1 MATSDPTTKNEKLNI
16 WVTPYL
22 KEQIYKAAQ
31 SRGMNISE
39 YVRYVTR
46 KELDK

>member
-1 MATSDPTTKNEKLNI
+1 MAKQDITKKDEKLNI

-22 KEQIYKAAQ
+22 HEKIYKAAQ
-31 SRGMNISE
+31 NVGMNKSE
-39 YVRYVTR
+39 YVRYILR